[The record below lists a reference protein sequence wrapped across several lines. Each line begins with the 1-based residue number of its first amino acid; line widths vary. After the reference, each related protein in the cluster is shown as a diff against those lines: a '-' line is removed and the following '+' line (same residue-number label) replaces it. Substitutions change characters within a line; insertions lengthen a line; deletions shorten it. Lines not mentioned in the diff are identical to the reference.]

1 MGCCILDANF
11 RNAITALN
19 LSLATLAE
27 TKALD
32 AGISVATKV
41 LGILGLNDVG
51 APDEVIDGG
60 LLKLPNSERQDPW
73 FHPHPWMRGERSA
86 FELIDSGSIPVQAK
100 FYWLQKRGNAYV
112 AGGVHFTKNWEDH
125 GFTRTDEFKVGVD
138 FFLTQDADAVLV
150 VLSNRGKLRVM
161 ELSIRVSNTQIE
173 IFERWFQARSLQ
185 QRNSLHSLLWE
196 SFKLQPVNAKF
207 YDGVANAFAELLTH
221 LKGTGRDEEEAKL
234 FASRLLGRL
243 IFVWFLRKMGSISA
257 NSGYFD
263 ATAKSQTD
271 YYRNDLER
279 LFFRTL
285 NTPFADR
292 AIRENETLDLE
303 TPYLNGGLFAPHP
316 GDWLED
322 SALSFPEF
330 FFERLF
336 EHFENFNF
344 TTDES
349 TPEYEQ
355 VAIDPEMLGRV
366 FESLLASQISA
377 TGEQARKAKG
387 AFYTPREVVSYMC
400 KESVRSY
407 LLMDSLDNEQL
418 RKAVSKLLDTS
429 DQDWTIAGSN
439 SLRDIGQELR
449 LKLSASLNTIKT
461 LDPACGSGAF
471 PLGMVQLLT
480 KLHLRLDPR
489 LDQYKLKLSILRDNI
504 FGVDI
509 EPMAIEISR
518 LRAWLSLIVEEQK
531 SGHLEPLPNLD
542 FNFVCANSL
551 ISLEGPDLFTDTKLQ
566 VQLSDL
572 RLKYFVAASPV
583 KKKEI
588 QKRYLALT
596 QPELFDDMDTRAR
609 QLKSFNPFD
618 ADQVA
623 GFFDSDYMF
632 GVVDGFDVIVGNPP
646 YIGMQGHAEIFEAVR
661 TTNLGARFFSGK
673 MDYLYF
679 FFHLGL
685 DLLREGGVLALITT
699 NYFPTAS
706 YAKRLI
712 EDIRERSTILGILNF
727 SEVQI
732 FDSAAGQHNMI
743 TRLAK
748 GRFDIP
754 ASVVQVKNSLR
765 GRIDTDELTSIIDNE
780 HPELATLSIPQSRLY
795 KNGILAISSQGDSP
809 VDILLDKIAQSS
821 LTLGSVAHINQGVVT
836 GADKV
841 SKSHVSKFGVS
852 EKLLGDGIFVL
863 AEEELLAL
871 GLDEHDMQIIK
882 PWFKNSDIQRF
893 STNLETRKFLIY
905 ADERDGSLESR
916 PKLRAHLEKF
926 QFLSQAGRNSKFPY
940 LTWPRSIEFEIPKI
954 VAPQRSVI
962 NKFGYNACEWYA
974 SGDVYFISDKSGTY
988 DLFTLLGLL
997 NSDLYLA
1004 WFYLRGKRKGEMMEL
1019 YQMPLALLPLPPLTS
1034 ASIIHIERVSQISK
1048 GIWERAS
1055 SGFPEIAADKEAE
1068 LNSEIMYAFG
1078 FSDSEILEL
1087 KDWKDSW
1094 LSRYQTGGFEVPE
1107 LDTEFD

>member
-1 MGCCILDANF
+1 MDVNYRKAIDELNSALASFTESKSLD
-11 RNAITALN
+11 
-19 LSLATLAE
+19 S
-27 TKALD
+27 
-32 AGISVATKV
+32 GINVASKV
-41 LGILGLNDVG
+41 LSILGIGDLGSV
-51 APDEVIDGG
+51 ESVIDGG
-60 LLKLPNSERQDPW
+60 LLKLPNAERQDPW

-86 FELIDSGSIPVQAK
+86 FELIDSEVVPVQAK

-125 GFTRTDEFKVGVD
+125 DFTRTDEFKVGVD
-138 FFLTQDADAVLV
+138 FFLTQDSDALLV

-161 ELSIRVSNTQIE
+161 ELSTRVSSTQLE
-173 IFERWFQARSLQ
+173 IFERWFQARNNQ
-185 QRNSLHSLLWE
+185 DRHTLHTLLWE
-196 SFKLQPVNAKF
+196 SFRLQAVNAKF
-207 YDGVANAFAELLTH
+207 YDGVANAFAELLSH
-221 LKGTGRDEEEAKL
+221 LRGLGKDEEEAKL

-243 IFVWFLRKMGSISA
+243 IFVWFLRKMSAISDSA
-257 NSGYFD
+257 GYFD
-263 ATAKSQTD
+263 ATAKSQTE
-271 YYRNDLER
+271 YYRSDLER

-285 NTPFADR
+285 NTPIEDR
-292 AIRENETLDLE
+292 KTIGKENLDLE
-303 TPYLNGGLFAPHP
+303 TPYLNGGLFTPHP
-316 GDWLED
+316 GDWLGD
-322 SALSFPEF
+322 STLTFPEF

-336 EHFENFNF
+336 QHFENFNF

-366 FESLLASQISA
+366 FESLLASQLSA

-387 AFYTPREVVSYMC
+387 AFYTPREVVAYMC

-407 LLMDSLDNEQL
+407 LLSESPDDEQL

-429 DQDWTIAGSN
+429 DQDWTIAGTN

-449 LKLSASLNTIKT
+449 VKLSLALNEVKS

-489 LDQYKLKLSILRDNI
+489 LDHYKLKLSILRENI

-518 LRAWLSLIVEEQK
+518 LRAWLSLIVEKQK
-531 SGHLEPLPNLD
+531 TGHLEPLPNLD

-551 ISLEGPDLFTDTKLQ
+551 ISLEGPDLFTDENLQ
-566 VQLSDL
+566 IRLAEL
-572 RLKYFVAASPV
+572 RHKYFVADSPA

-588 QKRYLALT
+588 QNKYFGLT
-596 QPELFDDMDTRAR
+596 QPGLLDDMDSRAT

-618 ADQVA
+618 ADHVA
-623 GFFDSDYMF
+623 KFFDAEHMF
-632 GVVDGFDVIVGNPP
+632 GVTDGFDIVVGNPP
-646 YIGMQGHAEIFEAVR
+646 YIGMQGHSAIFEAVR
-661 TTNLGARFFSGK
+661 NTNLGKRFFSGK

-685 DLLREGGVLALITT
+685 DLLGEGGVLALITT

-706 YAKRLI
+706 YAKKLI
-712 EDIRERSTILGILNF
+712 DDMRERSTVLGILNF

-748 GRFDIP
+748 GRFDLP
-754 ASVVQVKNSLR
+754 ASVVQVKNTLR
-765 GRIDTDELTSIIDNE
+765 GRIDTDELTSILANE
-780 HPELATLSIPQSRLY
+780 HPDLVTHNIPQSQLY

-809 VDILLDKIAQSS
+809 VDVLLDRMSQSGI
-821 LTLGSVAHINQGVVT
+821 TLGSITDINQGVVT

-841 SKSHVSKFGVS
+841 SKSHISKFGVS
-852 EKLLGDGIFVL
+852 ENHLGEGVFVL
-863 AEEELLAL
+863 SEEELVGLE
-871 GLDEHDMQIIK
+871 LDEHEMQIIK

-893 STNLETRKFLIY
+893 STTTEAKKFLIY
-905 ADERDGSLESR
+905 ADEREGSLESR
-916 PKLRAHLEKF
+916 PKLRAHLEKYEY
-926 QFLSQAGRNSKFPY
+926 FLQAGRSSKFPY
-940 LTWPRSIEFEIPKI
+940 LTWPRSIAFDGPKI
-954 VAPQRSVI
+954 VAPQRSTI
-962 NKFGYNACEWYA
+962 NKFGYNECDWYA
-974 SGDVYFISDKSGTY
+974 SGDVYFISQKSGTY

-1019 YQMPLALLPLPPLTS
+1019 YQMPLMELPLPKLSKENSQDLKEVGALAQSLWSS
-1034 ASIIHIERVSQISK
+1034 ASKTGETDSQALSK
-1048 GIWERAS
+1048 
-1055 SGFPEIAADKEAE
+1055 
-1068 LNSEIMYAFG
+1068 LNTAVMRAFG
-1078 FSDSEILEL
+1078 FGDSDLEEL
-1087 KDWKDSW
+1087 EKWKAQWQLQLNRGVETSD
-1094 LSRYQTGGFEVPE
+1094 LEEADQT
-1107 LDTEFD
+1107 D